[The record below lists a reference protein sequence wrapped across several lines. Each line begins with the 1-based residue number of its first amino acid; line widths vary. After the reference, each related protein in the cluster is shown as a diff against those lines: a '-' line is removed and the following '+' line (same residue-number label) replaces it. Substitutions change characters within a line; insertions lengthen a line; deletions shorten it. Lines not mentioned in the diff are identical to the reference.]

1 MKTVEIDID
10 NTPSPKALA
19 DEFRAQNLQK
29 GDKLLLISSKIDDT
43 QLLKLAVIIVVLVAI
58 NKIFQE
64 RMEYSEELL
73 QNIFNSK
80 SVSEVEEG
88 IKNVYDIWVVM
99 EVKEDQEN
107 DSWRQFSQSQLIKAY
122 SDMEPEYT
130 ESMVKEPNPDYR
142 K

>member
-10 NTPSPKALA
+10 NTASPKALA
-19 DEFRAQNLQK
+19 DEFRAKNLEK
-29 GDKLLLISSKIDDT
+29 GDKLLLTSSKIDDN
-43 QLLKLAVIIVVLVAI
+43 QLLKMAVIIVVLVAI

-64 RMEYSEELL
+64 RMEYSEDLL

-99 EVKEDQEN
+99 EVKEDQESDN
-107 DSWRQFSQSQLIKAY
+107 WRQFSQSQLIKAY
-122 SDMEPEYT
+122 SNIEPEYT
-130 ESMVKEPNPDYR
+130 ESMVKEPNPDY
-142 K
+142 KK